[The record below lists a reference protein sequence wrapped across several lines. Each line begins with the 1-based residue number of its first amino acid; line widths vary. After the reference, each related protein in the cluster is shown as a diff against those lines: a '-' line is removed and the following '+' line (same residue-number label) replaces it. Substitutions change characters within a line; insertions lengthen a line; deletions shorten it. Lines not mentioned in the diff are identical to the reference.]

1 MHGVDVSYTEPK
13 CMVQR
18 NIARPHQA
26 NGVRV

>member
-1 MHGVDVSYTEPK
+1 MNGADVSYTEPK

-18 NIARPHQA
+18 NITRTHQA

>member
-1 MHGVDVSYTEPK
+1 MHGADVSYTEPK

-18 NIARPHQA
+18 NIVRPYQA